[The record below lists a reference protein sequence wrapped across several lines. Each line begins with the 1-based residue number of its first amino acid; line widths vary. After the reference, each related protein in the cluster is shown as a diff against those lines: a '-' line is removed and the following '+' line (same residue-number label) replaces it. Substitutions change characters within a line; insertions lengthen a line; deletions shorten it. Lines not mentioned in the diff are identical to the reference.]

1 MQFNIHCP
9 KCDNPRNNE
18 IFKNFNLIFSKLL
31 SSKHLSGLWMLLILL
46 GLVYQVNA
54 ATRTSITAGR
64 WQDTGTWGGTVPG
77 ASDNVYLNHK
87 VTVDADF
94 TCSSVNINAAGRL
107 SVQPGIKLTISGALT
122 FASGGVLELFSDVD
136 GSGSIIFASLVN
148 PSLANIYFER
158 YMNGTSGSVKQWH
171 TISAPMTSSSFS
183 NFFSD
188 VGSGNYYD
196 IETNTAQ
203 TLFAFGRYLEVSN
216 KWDYSPYVYDS
227 NPANL
232 SIGGNFAAGKG
243 YCVARKSDGS
253 VKMSGLLV
261 PSSLS
266 PVSIARTATG
276 TEPVGGFGWNALGN
290 PYTAAI
296 NVSSFLSANSSQL
309 DPVYGGLYVWNPV
322 SGSYVVTTH
331 AAIILNTSN
340 PPATYTPSAGDTHI
354 QVGQGFV
361 VRSKTGGGSINFNYA
376 MREHMP
382 AMSFKSAALSW
393 PVIELKAAANNM
405 ERTTALAFNSGM
417 TLGLDPFYDAGLL
430 RSGSAME
437 LYTRMVEDNGVDFAI
452 QCLPNVGLDKMVIP
466 VSLDLT
472 MGGEVVFSA
481 KSANLPAECQLV
493 LEDRLTGIS
502 TPLSTDGTN
511 YKVTLPANTSG
522 IKRFYLHLNG
532 ISSTLSNN
540 DISTFKTYSVN
551 RIIYIQGV
559 ITEQATANL
568 YDLSGRRV
576 GTYQLQASDNN
587 TLSPDGVVNG
597 IYLLRIMQG
606 NKPLFVGKIRLQ

>member
-1 MQFNIHCP
+1 MQINNTCQES
-9 KCDNPRNNE
+9 DNFRKNE
-18 IFKNFNLIFSKLL
+18 ILKDTILISNKLFTCKRL
-31 SSKHLSGLWMLLILL
+31 FGVWMLLILL
-46 GLVYQVNA
+46 ALGNQGNA
-54 ATRTSITAGR
+54 TTKTSITAGR
-64 WQDTGTWGGTVPG
+64 WQDTGTWDSGVPG
-77 ASDNVYLNHK
+77 ATDDVVLKHK

-94 TCSSVNINAAGRL
+94 TCSSVNINSAGRL

-122 FASGGVLELFSDVD
+122 FASSGVMELFSDMY
-136 GSGSIIFASLVN
+136 GSGSVIFATLVN
-148 PSLANIYFER
+148 PAWANIQFER
-158 YMNGTSGSVKQWH
+158 YMSGTVGSVKQWH
-171 TISAPMTSSSFS
+171 TLSAPMTGSSFS

-196 IETNTAQ
+196 IETNSAQ

-216 KWDYSPYVYDS
+216 KWDYSPYSYNSDPGS
-227 NPANL
+227 LN
-232 SIGGNFAAGKG
+232 IGGNFAAGKG

-253 VKMSGLLV
+253 VKMSGLLNIATV
-261 PSSLS
+261 NA
-266 PVSIARTATG
+266 SISRTSTG

-309 DPVYGGLYVWNPV
+309 DPVYGGLYVWNPL

-340 PPATYTPSAGDTHI
+340 PPVTYTPSAGDTHI

-361 VRSKTGGGSINFNYA
+361 VRSKTGGGSITFNYA

-393 PVIELKAAANNM
+393 PVIELKAVANNM
-405 ERTTALAFNSGM
+405 ERTTALAFNSAM

-437 LYTRMVEDNGVDFAI
+437 LYTRMVVDNGVDFAI

-472 MGGEVVFSA
+472 AGGEVTFSA

-493 LEDRLTGIS
+493 LEDRLTGTS
-502 TPLSTDGTN
+502 TPIGADAS

-522 IKRFYLHLNG
+522 INRFYLHLNG
-532 ISSTLSNN
+532 VSSVAGNINVAS
-540 DISTFKTYSVN
+540 FKVYA
-551 RIIYIQGV
+551 IDKEIYIQGTV
-559 ITEQATANL
+559 AVQSVANL
-568 YDLSGRRV
+568 YDLSGKRV

-587 TLSPDGVVNG
+587 TLNAEGIVNG
-597 IYLLRIMQG
+597 IYLLRIMEG
-606 NKPLFVGKIRLQ
+606 NKPKFVGKLRL